1 MIFYITLAALLS
13 TDTLIC
19 CFKWLKSFHLNE
31 APVILVIQEGHDH
44 TVDPP
49 SGDN

>member
-1 MIFYITLAALLS
+1 MIFYITLATSLL
-13 TDTLIC
+13 TDILIC
-19 CFKWLKSFHLNE
+19 FFKWLESFYLNK